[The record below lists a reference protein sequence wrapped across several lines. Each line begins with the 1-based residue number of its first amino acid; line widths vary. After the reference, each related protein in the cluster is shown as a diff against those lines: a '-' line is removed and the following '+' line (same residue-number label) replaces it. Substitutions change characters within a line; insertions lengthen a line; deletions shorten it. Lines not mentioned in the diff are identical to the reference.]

1 MSLTPRLTM
10 IGMYKYDPDLF
21 HLLSLPD
28 GMDKDLFVNSLLM
41 RYGENPVVFPSVP
54 FFKSA
59 VGVWSAKWYDSLERM
74 LEAITEEYNPLH
86 NYDRHETYT
95 DTEAKES
102 AGSDRVTRS
111 DTETATRT
119 ATTTGSDTKN
129 GTVTDSGSESSEYV
143 TDTTTTSSEEKK
155 ISAENESTYQPDNS
169 TEDTGTLDSTVTGEV
184 TKGNTRTNTETGS
197 NTENITENNNKTGSG
212 TDTRTT
218 SGTDD
223 RTLQH
228 NAHLYGN
235 IGVTT
240 SQQMLMEEINLRK
253 DLSIYDVA
261 AELFYREFCLY
272 VY

>member
-21 HLLSLPD
+21 HLLSLPA
-28 GMDKDLFVNSLLM
+28 GMDRDLFINSLLM

-119 ATTTGSDTKN
+119 ATTT
-129 GTVTDSGSESSEYV
+129 DSGSESSKYV

-184 TKGNTRTNTETGS
+184 TKENTRTS
-197 NTENITENNNKTGSG
+197 TENNNKTGSG

-228 NAHLYGN
+228 DAHLYGN